1 MLPLPPGPSGSL
13 LAGSAHE
20 FKQDSLG
27 FFEELQREFGN
38 VVPFRVFTFPCLFL
52 NEPDLINELL
62 VSNQANFTKDAALRN
77 NRVFFGNGLLSSEG
91 DLWKRQRRLAS
102 PAFSPRRLEPYG
114 QVMVDFTRET
124 LNHWRDG
131 STVDI
136 EHEMMNLTL
145 RIASKTLF
153 DLDMEQDNKAFEEAL
168 TRAGKLLGD
177 RMNNAFLLILPESIP
192 FPTNVHMKE
201 AVKEI
206 DNVIYDLIKKRRNGA
221 EERSDL
227 LSLLVASRDEDG
239 TSMNEKQIRDEVF
252 TLFFAGHETTA
263 LTLTWTLYLLAQNPD
278 VERQLL
284 EEIKQVLSGNSP
296 TVKDY
301 PRLKFTEKVIK
312 ESMRLRPPVWALG
325 REAARDCTLGN
336 YPIKKGTS
344 VMVSQWVMHRDE
356 RYFADPLQFKPERW
370 TVEFAESIPKF
381 AYFPFGGGPRI
392 CIGNSFAM
400 LEAVLI
406 LAAIVQRFELKT
418 ASDLQVKMDPAVTLK
433 PVGGIQMTLHQ
444 RI

>member
-27 FFEELQREFGN
+27 FFEGLQREFGN

-52 NEPDLINELL
+52 NEPDLINEVL
-62 VSNQANFTKDAALRN
+62 VSNQANFTKDAALKN

-114 QVMVDFTRET
+114 QVMVDFTRDT
-124 LNHWRDG
+124 LEHWRDG
-131 STVDI
+131 ATVDI

-168 TRAGKLLGD
+168 TRAGKFLGD

-206 DNVIYDLIKKRRNGA
+206 DSVIYDLIKKRRDSAG
-221 EERSDL
+221 ERSDL
-227 LSLLVASRDEDG
+227 LSLLIASRDEDG

-284 EEIKQVLSGNSP
+284 EELQQVLSGKTP
-296 TVKDY
+296 EVKDY
-301 PRLKFTEKVIK
+301 PRLKYTEKVIK

-356 RYFADPLQFKPERW
+356 RYFSDPLQFKPERW

-392 CIGNSFAM
+392 CIGNAFAM

-418 ASDLQVKMDPAVTLK
+418 EPDLQIKLDPAVTLK
-433 PVGGIQMTLHQ
+433 PVGGIQMTLHK
-444 RI
+444 RV